1 MIYQSFLCLNLG
13 LLGGKLF
20 SNLSRFI
27 LTPKFYTIAAD
38 MMRNKNQS
46 ISHHF
51 AHADIMA
58 HFVIR
63 CDIEKEFHYCLIA
76 NLVFLQAG
84 KIKKIK
90 VKVCKNMRKKI

>member
-1 MIYQSFLCLNLG
+1 MSQSWMYYAVKFAILQII
-13 LLGGKLF
+13 

-27 LTPKFYTIAAD
+27 LTPTFYNIAAD
-38 MMRNKNQS
+38 MMINKNQS
-46 ISHHF
+46 ISRHF

-63 CDIEKEFHYCLIA
+63 CDIEKEFHYCLIG

-90 VKVCKNMRKKI
+90 LKVCKNMRKKI